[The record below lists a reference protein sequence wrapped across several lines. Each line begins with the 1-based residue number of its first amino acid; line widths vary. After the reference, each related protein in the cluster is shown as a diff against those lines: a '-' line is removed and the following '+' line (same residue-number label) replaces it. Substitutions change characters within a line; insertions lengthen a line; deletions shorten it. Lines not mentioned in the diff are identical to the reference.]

1 MQIKSISG
9 LKPLTLTAVVA
20 MSPVSSF
27 AFNYN
32 DFDQNSSVK
41 AVVSNP
47 NTADYI
53 NDLNSNTYSVVFT
66 KLNFYDY
73 LEKWEQNTM
82 FYSMSSQ
89 IINDDNFK
97 KIVYMGEKVVP
108 FIIEELKKG
117 PSLLVWALN
126 SIYNERISDDPNTTI
141 EKACKLWVKRLA

>member
-1 MQIKSISG
+1 MQLKSISG
-9 LKPLTLTAVVA
+9 LKPLTITAVVA

-97 KIVYMGEKVVP
+97 KIVSMGEKVVP

>member
-1 MQIKSISG
+1 MQLKSISG
-9 LKPLTLTAVVA
+9 LKPLTLTAVVV

-97 KIVYMGEKVVP
+97 KIVSMGEKVVP

>member
-1 MQIKSISG
+1 MQLKSISG

-97 KIVYMGEKVVP
+97 KIVSMGEKVVP

>member
-1 MQIKSISG
+1 MQLKSISG
-9 LKPLTLTAVVA
+9 LKPLTLTAVVV

-97 KIVYMGEKVVP
+97 KIVSMGEKVVP

-117 PSLLVWALN
+117 PPLLVWALN

>member
-1 MQIKSISG
+1 MQLKSISG

-97 KIVYMGEKVVP
+97 KIVSMGEKVVP

-117 PSLLVWALN
+117 PSLLVWTLN

>member
-1 MQIKSISG
+1 MQLKSISG

-89 IINDDNFK
+89 IINEDNFK
-97 KIVYMGEKVVP
+97 KIVSMGEKVVP

>member
-1 MQIKSISG
+1 MQLKSISG

-53 NDLNSNTYSVVFT
+53 NDLNS
-66 KLNFYDY
+66 
-73 LEKWEQNTM
+73 
-82 FYSMSSQ
+82 
-89 IINDDNFK
+89 I
-97 KIVYMGEKVVP
+97 P
-108 FIIEELKKG
+108 
-117 PSLLVWALN
+117 
-126 SIYNERISDDPNTTI
+126 
-141 EKACKLWVKRLA
+141 